1 MARLRTNIDV
11 RGYAAS
17 HDVRLGDIARWMGIS
32 ESTFSTAYMKLE
44 MPEERK
50 EFVKRIIDE
59 IARDR
64 DDACRVQEA

>member
-1 MARLRTNIDV
+1 MRRLRANIDV

-44 MPEERK
+44 MPDERK
-50 EFVKRIIDE
+50 ELIKRMIDE